1 MDNSHINIKF
11 PFKDSDKGYYFDS
24 NKTTSDAIKSD
35 ILHVLTTRKGER
47 FYDPDFGTN
56 LYQYLFAPEDNITLS
71 DIKSEAN
78 SCLAYCM
85 PTIQIVELTVEQSDL
100 AILLK
105 IIANDSDDIY
115 INNIQIEVQ
124 L

>member
-1 MDNSHINIKF
+1 MDREHINIKF
-11 PFKDSDKGYYFDS
+11 PFKDSPKGYYFDS
-24 NKTTSDAIKSD
+24 NKTTTDAIKSD

-47 FYDPDFGTN
+47 FFDPTFGTS
-56 LYQYLFAPEDNITLS
+56 LYKYLFEPNDDITLT

-78 SCLAYCM
+78 ASLVSCL
-85 PTIQIVELTVEQSDL
+85 PTIQITEIEVEKLDHT
-100 AILLK
+100 INLK

-115 INNIQIEVQ
+115 VNNILIEVQ